1 MTSLTC
7 YRLRSGAPALVPARA
22 ERAWMD
28 ATSQRFAYR
37 CLPLSIANSM
47 GWELLCP
54 ITFEAEWDG
63 GDGLDAIAI
72 SADTMDIQH
81 YAASHF
87 GFGVLTFF
95 PQYLFRTE
103 PGIGMSVRGSPNL
116 PKDGIQA
123 LEGLVETDWLDFPF
137 TMNWKFTRPG
147 KVRFEKNEPFC
158 FLAPVPYRVLESVR
172 PQIVPIEVAHDRQ
185 DAVRRHS
192 ELRADFNARLNT
204 GDAEAVRQ
212 GWQKWY
218 FRGVHPDGK
227 LGNPHH
233 LSKLRLADPAVL
245 NVNPS
250 EKTLAEAEQVD
261 DDAGDG

>member
-7 YRLRSGAPALVPARA
+7 YRLRAEAPPLVPARA

-54 ITFEAEWDG
+54 MTFEAEWDG
-63 GDGLDAIAI
+63 GDGLDSMAI
-72 SADTMDIQH
+72 SADSLEIED

-87 GFGVLTFF
+87 GFGVLTFLTH
-95 PQYLFRTE
+95 YLFRTE

-123 LEGLVETDWLDFPF
+123 LEGMVETDWLDLPF

-147 KVRFEKNEPFC
+147 TVRFEKDEPFG
-158 FLAPVPYRVLESVR
+158 FLAPVPYRVLEEVR
-172 PQIVPIEVAHDRQ
+172 PEIVPIDAAPDRKEAIRQ
-185 DAVRRHS
+185 YG
-192 ELRADFNARLNT
+192 ELRGAFNRRLNE
-204 GDAEAVRQ
+204 GEAEAVRQ

-218 FRGVHPDGK
+218 FRGVHPNGQV
-227 LGNPHH
+227 GNPLH
-233 LSKLRLADPAVL
+233 LSKLRLAEPRLADMPTSE
-245 NVNPS
+245 PS
-250 EKTLAEAEQVD
+250 SSGTQA
-261 DDAGDG
+261 DDAS